1 MKYRTLI
8 LLCVFLSL
16 FGSLTYAAGESFH
29 SLPTRDEVEQPLWL
43 EEPDNPSHIIII
55 FAGGNG
61 LLKITENGIRKKN
74 GNFQVRTRDMFVDQ
88 GMAVVVV
95 DTPDDQK
102 NLYRFRKTSEH
113 AQDIKAVMD
122 FMRKRLPGKPLWLV
136 GTSRGT
142 LSVANTAARIHGK
155 ETPNGI
161 VMTSSV
167 TIQSNRGLDSLDDID
182 LSAITAPT
190 LIVHHEDDGCYVT
203 PYDDAELLLPSL
215 ISVKTKAFMPFR
227 GGETEGNPCKGK
239 SYHGF
244 LGIEKQVMTSI
255 IDWVKAH

>member
-1 MKYRTLI
+1 MKYLTL
-8 LLCVFLSL
+8 LTLSWACI
-16 FGSLTYAAGESFH
+16 FTFNSHTYAMQESFH
-29 SLPTRDEVEQPLWL
+29 SISTRDGVEQPLWL

-55 FAGGNG
+55 FTGGKG
-61 LLKITENGIRKKN
+61 KLKISEDGIGRN
-74 GNFQVRTRDMFVDQ
+74 GNFQVRTRHMFVEH
-88 GMAVVVV
+88 GMTVVVV
-95 DTPDDQK
+95 DKPDDRN

-136 GTSRGT
+136 GTSRGAI
-142 LSVANTAARIHGK
+142 SAANIAARISGK
-155 ETPNGI
+155 ESPDGI
-161 VMTSSV
+161 VLTSSV
-167 TIQSNRGLDSLDDID
+167 TIQSNSGLDSLDDID

-215 ISVKTKAFMPFR
+215 TSVKAKAFMKFS
-227 GGETEGNPCKGK
+227 GGDTTGNPCKGK

-244 LGIEKQVMTSI
+244 LGIERQVITSI
-255 IDWVKAH
+255 IDWIKSH